1 MNVQPPENGFVWI
14 EDLLPYW
21 LKFFVKNGKN
31 RLSKDLASYG
41 YSPWLIILLSC
52 RRCHPRQPFSI
63 TVVPS
68 CLNHPPQ
75 KEYCLLSCHA
85 SYGAASSYS
94 GDICL
99 EHHRKSTPI
108 RLFSTVSQRLPSS
121 CFCTHDSK
129 SSRFCRAHGSSSTAS
144 SKRDFSSTGSWPSCL
159 SSDSGPSRP

>member
-52 RRCHPRQPFSI
+52 RRCYPRQPFSI

-75 KEYCLLSCHA
+75 KEFFLPSCHA
-85 SYGAASSYS
+85 SYGAAYS
-94 GDICL
+94 FSRAIFF
-99 EHHRKSTPI
+99 EHLPKSTPI
-108 RLFSTVSQRLPSS
+108 FWSS
-121 CFCTHDSK
+121 CAFCFQRPSCSHTPNTNASR
-129 SSRFCRAHGSSSTAS
+129 SSQNHGDSSST
-144 SKRDFSSTGSWPSCL
+144 
-159 SSDSGPSRP
+159 

>member
-1 MNVQPPENGFVWI
+1 M
-14 EDLLPYW
+14 DLCG
-21 LKFFVKNGKN
+21 LKDFCSHSQTFFAKNAKN

-85 SYGAASSYS
+85 SYGAAFSYL

-108 RLFSTVSQRLPSS
+108 RLFSTDFQRPPSS
-121 CFCTHDSK
+121 CSCTHDSK
-129 SSRFCRAHGSSSTAS
+129 NSRFCQVHGSNSTAS

>member
-52 RRCHPRQPFSI
+52 RRCRLRQSFSI

-75 KEYCLLSCHA
+75 KESCLLSCHA

-94 GDICL
+94 GDIWS

-108 RLFSTVSQRLPSS
+108 RLFSTDSQRLPSS
-121 CFCTHDSK
+121 CSCTRDSK
-129 SSRFCRAHGSSSTAS
+129 NSRFCRAHGNSFMAYS
-144 SKRDFSSTGSWPSCL
+144 RRVFSSTGSWPSCL
-159 SSDSGPSRP
+159 SSASGPSRP

>member
-1 MNVQPPENGFVWI
+1 MPKSTEDFQSKWQKSSVIRLNLLWI
-14 EDLLPYW
+14 FAMAYYIIVMSLLPPVAT
-21 LKFFVKNGKN
+21 FF
-31 RLSKDLASYG
+31 
-41 YSPWLIILLSC
+41 
-52 RRCHPRQPFSI
+52 PFIS
-63 TVVPS
+63 PS

-108 RLFSTVSQRLPSS
+108 RLFSTDFQRPPSS
-121 CFCTHDSK
+121 CSCTHDSK
-129 SSRFCRAHGSSSTAS
+129 SSRFCRAHGSNSMEF
-144 SKRDFSSTGSWPSCL
+144 SKQVFSSTGSWPYCL